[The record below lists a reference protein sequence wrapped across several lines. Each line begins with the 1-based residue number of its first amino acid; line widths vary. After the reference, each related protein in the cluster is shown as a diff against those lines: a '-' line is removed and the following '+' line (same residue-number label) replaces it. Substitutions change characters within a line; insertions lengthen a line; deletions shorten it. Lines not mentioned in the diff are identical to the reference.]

1 MHTQRL
7 RPPRFLFLRSRLR
20 QEYRALGAAVQRREP
35 VIRSRLNSAR
45 AARMP
50 PRLPWLDKAR
60 LRRQVSHFRV
70 TRTRVT
76 VIAPPI
82 RVAIWAKGISCIRFA
97 AVRIATS
104 PVPPWPEWQ
113 AFTIAVSIG
122 YMLISRPIN
131 APVAINVNTVATI
144 VMRLGIVKAAISLF
158 QGVS

>member
-1 MHTQRL
+1 MLTKRL
-7 RPPRFLFLRSRLR
+7 RPPRFLFLSSRLR
-20 QEYRALGAAVQRREP
+20 QAYRAMGAAVQQREP
-35 VIRSRLNSAR
+35 VIRSGERFR
-45 AARMP
+45 ATP
-50 PRLPWLDKAR
+50 S
-60 LRRQVSHFRV
+60 RRHVSHFNV

-82 RVAIWAKGISCIRFA
+82 RVAIWANGISCIRFA

-131 APVAINVNTVATI
+131 APVAINVNTEATI

-158 QGVS
+158 QGVSDTPIANSNG